1 MARSVCSFAVLIA
14 SMSVVAAE
22 EPAKTSAADQKQ
34 SFPPVPSIAEL
45 WREPAVAVGLQK
57 QLLTD
62 DWVIS
67 HRHNIH
73 RDLNQMAKANDGKP
87 ILVRDKP
94 WEQANLFQVQSVRRE
109 QDRFVM
115 HYGYVGPVD
124 YCCRAESADG
134 IHWTKPNL
142 RLREFGG
149 SKENNLFDYQG
160 AVAFFDPH
168 ETDPGQKFKSL
179 FRPLESGKLPHAACL
194 AHSADGLKWQ
204 PYNDGKPVTGRA
216 ADTLSQLVWDERAK
230 LYRLFTRTDFGG
242 AGGETEVRGAREMT
256 NPDVKADS
264 TNWTTVRDWI
274 FDREGPTEVKRR
286 QIHTVNFWQHE
297 GIDFGL
303 MVVMEWPAFNIP
315 QVDASQE
322 KKRHERD
329 IWNVYLATRRGG
341 HASDWDL
348 SWIYA
353 EKPLIARGGEG
364 AFDKDLIH
372 NAPSIVTHEDQHWL
386 YYTGW
391 PNGHM
396 RHPYLPAIGLAA
408 LPLDRFVSLEPWKK
422 KEAGW
427 IITKPFKM
435 EGDQLELNADAR
447 EGSIVVEVLDEDGN
461 PLPGFAK
468 QDSQPL
474 ENVDALRLRPRW
486 KTQADLKALAGRT
499 VRLKIYLDRAGL
511 FAFQIKTAAAD
522 KTSAMKLRQ
531 VSGEGGGTGSEP
543 IVSSGVTMKTC
554 SRP

>member
-1 MARSVCSFAVLIA
+1 MSCRISALVLLVLA
-14 SMSVVAAE
+14 TVSGAE
-22 EPAKTSAADQKQ
+22 EPAKPATEQKRE
-34 SFPPVPSIAEL
+34 FPPVPSIAEL
-45 WREPAVAVGLQK
+45 WREPAITVGLQK

-62 DWVIS
+62 DYVIS

-73 RDLNQMAKANDGKP
+73 RDLNPMAKANGGKP
-87 ILVRDKP
+87 VLVRDRP

-109 QDRFVM
+109 ANKFVM

-142 RLREFGG
+142 GLREYEGA
-149 SKENNLFDYQG
+149 KETNLLDYQG
-160 AVAFFDPH
+160 VVAFFDPH
-168 ETDPGQKFKSL
+168 ETDPAHKFKSL

-194 AHSADGLKWQ
+194 AHSSDGIHWQ

-216 ADTLSQLVWDERAK
+216 ADTLSQLAWDERAK

-256 NPDVKADS
+256 NPDVKADP

-274 FDREGPTEVKRR
+274 FDREGPAEVKRR

-315 QVDASQE
+315 QVDASQD
-322 KKRHERD
+322 KRRHERD

-341 HASDWDL
+341 HEADWDL

-364 AFDKDLIH
+364 AFDKDILH
-372 NAPSIVTHEDQHWL
+372 NAPSIVTHGDQHWL

-396 RHPYLPAIGLAA
+396 RHPYLPAIGLATA
-408 LPLDRFVSLEPWKK
+408 PLDRFVYIEPWKK

-427 IITKPFKM
+427 IITKPFKL
-435 EGDQLELNADAR
+435 EGSQLELNADAS
-447 EGSIVVEVLDEDGN
+447 EGSIAVEILNEDGD
-461 PLPGFAK
+461 PLPGFARA
-468 QDSQPL
+468 DCEPL
-474 ENVDALRLRPRW
+474 AKVDGIRLHSRW
-486 KTQADLKALAGRT
+486 KEKESMRTIVGQT
-499 VRLKIYLDRAGL
+499 VRLKIHLDRTEL
-511 FAFQIKTAAAD
+511 FAFQVKEA
-522 KTSAMKLRQ
+522 K
-531 VSGEGGGTGSEP
+531 
-543 IVSSGVTMKTC
+543 
-554 SRP
+554 